1 VHRRGPNQIIL
12 NVKKNI
18 KSVGGSLAMSLNSGK
33 RVNLKISQLGSLPST
48 SF

>member
-1 VHRRGPNQIIL
+1 MHRRRPNQIIL

-18 KSVGGSLAMSLNSGK
+18 KSVGVFLAMSLNSSK
-33 RVNLKISQLGSLPST
+33 QVNLKTSQLGSLPIA